1 MIANYPAQLADYQKQ
16 KKRNISTSN
25 KQVTK

>member
-1 MIANYPAQLADYQKQ
+1 MIANHPAQLADYQKQ